1 MMATKSSKKTKSVA
15 VNIPAPGTFMP
26 PMSADENKGPKLET
40 CDVGP
45 FNLKGVKVDLNQY
58 SEEQV
63 REMIAWARENDAYV
77 VEDKGLFSW
86 RKEAKRDWFILRWT

>member
-1 MMATKSSKKTKSVA
+1 MAKTKNTTA
-15 VNIPAPGTFMP
+15 TTQVNIPAPGTFMP

-45 FNLKGVKVDLNQY
+45 FRLKGVKVDLNQY
-58 SEEQV
+58 TAEQV
-63 REMIAWARENDAYV
+63 QEMIAWARENDAYV

-86 RKEAKRDWFILRWT
+86 RKESKRDWFVLRWT